1 MDGLELTVV
10 NKTVGV
16 LETNIEQLEVF
27 VKNKLQE
34 YTPDNYIGNID
45 DAKKDRAELNN
56 SKKFLTQKRIEIVKE
71 LMKPYEDFENRCK
84 KLEKLI
90 DTASSKLDEIV
101 KAREESEKETKKNLL
116 MGIWKAKNFDLFP
129 LEKVFNPKWLNKTFK
144 KSDIEKE
151 MDAII
156 EKTYSD
162 LKIIEKYSEDAET
175 LKALYLEDLNLEEVF
190 SRADELQKNREKLQ
204 REQEERASRE
214 KQIELSEQNDA
225 IEVERID
232 LQKKQKMAS
241 LVAAAMEEETPE
253 LDQKFEWVISV
264 TMTEKEMIELKQLFT
279 SWQVKYNS
287 VNKIE
292 F

>member
-10 NKTVGV
+10 NKTVGI
-16 LETNIEQLEVF
+16 LETNIEQLEVY
-27 VKNKLQE
+27 VRNKLQE
-34 YTPDNYIGNID
+34 YTPENYIGNID

-101 KAREESEKETKKNLL
+101 KAREDSEKETKKNLL

-190 SRADELQKNREKLQ
+190 SRAEELQKNREKLQ

-241 LVAAAMEEETPE
+241 LVADAMEEETPE

>member
-10 NKTVGV
+10 NKTVGI
-16 LETNIEQLEVF
+16 LETNIEQLEVY
-27 VKNKLQE
+27 VRNKLQE
-34 YTPDNYIGNID
+34 YTPENYIGNID

-190 SRADELQKNREKLQ
+190 SRAEELQKNREKLQ

-241 LVAAAMEEETPE
+241 LVADAMEEETPE

>member
-190 SRADELQKNREKLQ
+190 SRAEELQKNREKLQ

>member
-10 NKTVGV
+10 NKTVGI

-34 YTPDNYIGNID
+34 YTPDNYIGNVD

-71 LMKPYEDFENRCK
+71 LMKPYEDFENRCE

-129 LEKVFNPKWLNKTFK
+129 LEKVFNTKWLNKTFK

-190 SRADELQKNREKLQ
+190 SRAEELQKNREKVQ

-214 KQIELSEQNDA
+214 KQIELSEQSDA

-241 LVAAAMEEETPE
+241 LVADAMEEETPE

-279 SWQVKYNS
+279 SWAVKYNS